1 LYVKDPA
8 TSDRPEIWEESSVW
22 STPSCIVVGCLPDC
36 DGETEITIGAAR
48 EVGMGRSPLF
58 DGRLDTPSRVIGLE
72 IVPRQ
77 KVLEVRVPNVSTR
90 VQVWTSGGRD
100 PDKVIIGLD

>member
-1 LYVKDPA
+1 
-8 TSDRPEIWEESSVW
+8 
-22 STPSCIVVGCLPDC
+22 
-36 DGETEITIGAAR
+36 
-48 EVGMGRSPLF
+48 MGRSPLF

-77 KVLEVRVPNVSTR
+77 KVLEVRVPNVSIR
-90 VQVWTSGGRD
+90 VRVWTSGDRD